1 MQKKF
6 LFHNYF
12 FEKLDVLFTF
22 SLLKIVI
29 QIDEKKKI
37 LSTLPTFKTGRK
49 LKNALVQ
56 NEVIRI
62 SYFGKGLFI

>member
-6 LFHNYF
+6 LFHNHF
-12 FEKLDVLFTF
+12 FEKLDILFTF

-29 QIDEKKKI
+29 QIDEKKYF